1 MHIDINE
8 RINKMKLLNPL
19 VYIGISTKNRKVIWA
34 DVRVG
39 ELVLPPG
46 LEYAEDGI
54 NLKFKNIVIEVRQW
68 GE

>member
-1 MHIDINE
+1 MHIDING

-19 VYIGISTKNRKVIWA
+19 VHIGISTKNQKVIWV
-34 DVRVG
+34 DVRAR

-46 LEYAEDGI
+46 LEHAEDGI
-54 NLKFKNIVIEVRQW
+54 NLKYRNIVIEVRQW